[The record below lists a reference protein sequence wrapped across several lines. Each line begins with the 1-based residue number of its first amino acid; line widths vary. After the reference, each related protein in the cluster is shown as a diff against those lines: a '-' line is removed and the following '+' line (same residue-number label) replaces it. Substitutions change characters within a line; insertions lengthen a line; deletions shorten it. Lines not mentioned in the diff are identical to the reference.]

1 MSKATVAISQDFF
14 NSFAALPKSKQN
26 RVMEFLSKFRS
37 NPEANGFNYEKIQN
51 ASEPNMRSVRIDD
64 TYRAIL
70 IREEG
75 TNVYLLLWVDHH
87 DEAYDWAIRKRCVL
101 NHATGSIQIYEI
113 QEATQEPETS
123 TAPEEKKLF
132 ASVGDEV
139 LKKLGVPEDLISYA
153 RTLTDSSFDAA
164 KDKLPR
170 DAFEALDYVRVGID
184 PNEVIAELYGDTDTE
199 KTGDMASALQN
210 PITKMQFYIAEGEED
225 LKAMMNAPLEK
236 WRVYLHPSQRR
247 IVQKEYKGPARIL
260 GGAGTGKTVVAMHR
274 AKELASHCLGNEKI
288 LFTTF
293 TENLA
298 ADILENLRKI
308 CTPDIMKHIEVVHLD
323 QWVNRYLRAHDYPYT
338 IVYGNPIEEMWKKA
352 ETFTGEDF
360 DFPEDFFQEEW
371 ETVVQ
376 AQNVQTVAEYVKV
389 SRPGRGIRLDR
400 KTRMRVWKVFE
411 EYRALMDA
419 EKVCDSA
426 CAMNE
431 CAQLMTAGP
440 EVRLYTSVIVD
451 EGQDFGPSA
460 YRLLRAI
467 AGSEHTNDLF
477 IVGDA
482 HQRIYKNKVTLS
494 RCGIN
499 VRGRSGKLRMNYR
512 TTEEI
517 RHRAMNVLS
526 GLSFDDLDDGID
538 DGKGYISLSHGAEPT
553 VTTFDTQEQETI
565 ELVKNIRDQ
574 IEAGIDPREICVVAR
589 TNALVDEYKKYIT
602 AAGIA
607 CFEVKRKQADDRS
620 RMGVRLATMHR
631 VKGLEFTIV
640 FIVAANKNYVPLKSA
655 VNRTDPTERE
665 AAMMGER
672 CLLYVAM
679 TRAKKMV
686 IISAYGAA
694 SAFLS

>member
-1 MSKATVAISQDFF
+1 MTKATVAISQDFF
-14 NSFAALPKSKQN
+14 NSFAALPKSKQKKA
-26 RVMEFLSKFRS
+26 MEFLSKFRS

-51 ASEPNMRSVRIDD
+51 ASDPNMRSVRIDD

-75 TNVYLLLWVDHH
+75 ANVYLLLWVDHH
-87 DEAYDWAIRKRCVL
+87 DAAYDWAVKKRCVL
-101 NHATGSIQIYEI
+101 NHSTGSIQVYE
-113 QEATQEPETS
+113 TQAPVVESSAS
-123 TAPEEKKLF
+123 TVPDEKPLF
-132 ASVGDEV
+132 ASISDDI
-139 LKKLGVPEDLISYA
+139 LKKLGVPEDLA
-153 RTLTDSSFDAA
+153 GFVRALTESSFDAA

-170 DAFEALDYVRVGID
+170 DAYEALDYVRVGID
-184 PNEVIAELYGDTDTE
+184 PKEVIAELYGDTDTG
-199 KTGDMASALQN
+199 KTGDMAAALQN

-225 LKAMMNAPLEK
+225 LKAMMNAPLEM

-247 IVQKEYKGPARIL
+247 IVRKEYKGPVRIL

-274 AKELASHCLGNEKI
+274 AKELASHCLGNDKI

-298 ADILENLRKI
+298 ADIQENLRKI
-308 CTPDIMKHIEVVHLD
+308 CTPDVMKHIEVVNLD

-338 IVYGNPIEEMWKKA
+338 IAYGKTIEDMWGKA

-360 DFPEDFFQEEW
+360 DLPEGFFQEEW
-371 ETVVQ
+371 ETIVQ
-376 AQNVQTVAEYVKV
+376 AQNIQTVAEYVKAA
-389 SRPGRGIRLDR
+389 RPGRGIRLDR
-400 KTRMRVWKVFE
+400 KTRMRVWKVFD

-419 EKVCDSA
+419 DKVCDSA

-431 CAQLMTAGP
+431 CAQLLTSGP
-440 EVRLYTSVIVD
+440 EVRLYSSVIVD

-467 AGSEHTNDLF
+467 AGKERTNDLF
-477 IVGDA
+477 IVGDT
-482 HQRIYKNKVTLS
+482 HQRIYKNKVILS

-517 RHRAMNVLS
+517 RRSAMNVLS
-526 GLSFDDLDDGID
+526 GLSFDDLDEGID
-538 DGKGYISLSHGAEPT
+538 DEKGYISLSHGIKPV
-553 VTTFDTQEQETI
+553 VTTYSTQDQEAEALVKTIQEQTG
-565 ELVKNIRDQ
+565 
-574 IEAGIDPREICVVAR
+574 AGIDPREICVVAR
-589 TNALVDEYKKYIT
+589 TNALVDEYKKYLT

-607 CFEVKRKQADDRS
+607 CFEIKRQQADDRS

-631 VKGLEFTIV
+631 VKGLEFTVV
-640 FIVAANKNYVPLKSA
+640 FIVGATKNNLPLKSA

-665 AAMMGER
+665 AAMVGER

-686 IISAYGAA
+686 SISTYG
-694 SAFLS
+694 SLSPFLS